1 MSVIL
6 INPNSTEAMTQSALH
21 AARAAAPD
29 LNIEGWTSKH
39 GPVSIE
45 GPEDGARAIP
55 PLLDLVTRASNE
67 GAQAVILA
75 CFDDTGLSEAKAIAK
90 CPVLSIGQSSFVLAA
105 LRPGSAAV
113 ITTVEDAVP
122 VIQQNIVQQGMAFSV
137 TQVLAAR
144 VPVLTLEN
152 DPEAAAEAFYRAAEG
167 LDEGISTVILGCA
180 GAVTISER
188 INGVL
193 SQKILDGVTS
203 AARLAR
209 AVIA

>member
-1 MSVIL
+1 LIEIYIYFWRGKLSTCLLSV
-6 INPNSTEAMTQSALH
+6 A
-21 AARAAAPD
+21 
-29 LNIEGWTSKH
+29 
-39 GPVSIE
+39 
-45 GPEDGARAIP
+45 
-55 PLLDLVTRASNE
+55 
-67 GAQAVILA
+67 LA
-75 CFDDTGLSEAKAIAK
+75 CPQIRKQGQRQRADACANKSYSTDTGLSEAKAIAK